1 MRTRGS
7 SPSSNSCSI
16 SRCNVEDIDLT
27 KERVKPTKVD
37 MRETVGHMI
46 DRLMHDRT
54 VTKITIFKTADNRV
68 LKVRGSR

>member
-1 MRTRGS
+1 M
-7 SPSSNSCSI
+7 
-16 SRCNVEDIDLT
+16 EDIDLT

>member
-1 MRTRGS
+1 MRTR
-7 SPSSNSCSI
+7 SCSI

-27 KERVKPTKVD
+27 KERVEPTKVD
-37 MRETVGHMI
+37 MRETVGQKL

-68 LKVRGSR
+68 LKVRRSR